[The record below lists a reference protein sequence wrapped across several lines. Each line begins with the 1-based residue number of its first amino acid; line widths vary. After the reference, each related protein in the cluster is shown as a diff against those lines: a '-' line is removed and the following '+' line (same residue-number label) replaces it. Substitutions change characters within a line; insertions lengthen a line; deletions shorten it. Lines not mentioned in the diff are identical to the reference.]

1 MERTDF
7 LADLGFVLAI
17 DNCRRGCMHCPA
29 FGSRAPVQ
37 RTPFD
42 RLAQLAGELAS
53 AYQQCHMPVPK
64 RTIHCWRIS
73 DPLDYWSSDTAG
85 KSTRTLVD
93 VASLW
98 SDQFGQGLYV
108 VTNGS
113 EGRRRP
119 RASLEG
125 IAARPELV
133 SQVKLTVT
141 PFDKAWGSQRY
152 LADIANDLSVLK
164 NLWDLPSTRAE
175 DRSGRRFR
183 VNAKVTPATRDE
195 TMEFLRLA
203 LRAGGWSTRE
213 ACALLRD
220 DTRICFKPVYD
231 LGSAGGETPVAGA
244 IDIRSEAG
252 MRFKPTESARSRLQY
267 GIRPSGQLFEVDM
280 YRFQERDLPLVWGHQ
295 GVVAAA

>member
-1 MERTDF
+1 
-7 LADLGFVLAI
+7 L
-17 DNCRRGCMHCPA
+17 
-29 FGSRAPVQ
+29 
-37 RTPFD
+37 
-42 RLAQLAGELAS
+42 
-53 AYQQCHMPVPK
+53 
-64 RTIHCWRIS
+64 
-73 DPLDYWSSDTAG
+73 SSDNAG
-85 KSTRTLVD
+85 KATRTLVD

-119 RASLEG
+119 TASLEG

-152 LADIANDLSVLK
+152 LADIGHDLSVLK

-195 TMEFLRLA
+195 TMEFVRLA
-203 LRAGGWSTRE
+203 LRTGGWSTRD
-213 ACALLRD
+213 ASALLRD
-220 DTRICFKPVYD
+220 DSRICFKPVYD
-231 LGSAGGETPVAGA
+231 LGSASGETPVAGA
-244 IDIRSEAG
+244 VDIRGEAG
-252 MRFKPTESARSRLQY
+252 IRFKPTESARSRVQY

-280 YRFQERDLPLVWGHQ
+280 YRFQERDLPYVWGDH
-295 GVVAAA
+295 GASPLPA